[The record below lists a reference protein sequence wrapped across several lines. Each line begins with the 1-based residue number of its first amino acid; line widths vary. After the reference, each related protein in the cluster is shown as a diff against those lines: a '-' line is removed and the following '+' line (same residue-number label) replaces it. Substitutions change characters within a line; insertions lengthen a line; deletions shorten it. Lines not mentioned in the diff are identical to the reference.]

1 MTIKLPRGKKRKKKK
16 KVNSMKKRKEKKKK
30 QARGQ
35 HQNQMIVNKGDCL
48 YRIIISYKRNT
59 FLLLQLNLH
68 VCVA

>member
-1 MTIKLPRGKKRKKKK
+1 MTIKLPRGKK
-16 KVNSMKKRKEKKKK
+16 KVNSMKKEKKK
-30 QARGQ
+30 QAGGQ

-68 VCVA
+68 VCVCVA